1 MKNIFHTAALAA
13 FLLAGGMS
21 AEAEL
26 SPERLSLGGITV
38 GSTEEYLNAVYFDS
52 PKTVRR
58 AMDAAQNIGVREYDY
73 GGSFFVTVEEETGT
87 VIRLFSIGRH
97 NNIATK
103 DGITIGSTMQE
114 VITAYGYPD
123 LRQIDGESDYY
134 WYFGEEKKVN
144 LVIRLSYGKVAS
156 IAVGKR

>member
-1 MKNIFHTAALAA
+1 MNTILKAAIFCAALAA
-13 FLLAGGMS
+13 GGI

-26 SPERLSLGGITV
+26 APERLSLGGITV
-38 GSTEEYLNAVYFDS
+38 GSTEDYLNAVYFDS
-52 PKTVRR
+52 PKTVTR
-58 AMDAAQNIGVREYDY
+58 AVDKVQNIGVREYNY
-73 GGSFFVTVEEETGT
+73 GGSFYVTVREDTGA
-87 VIRLFSIGRH
+87 VLRLFSIGRH

-103 DGITIGSTMQE
+103 DGITVGSTMQD